1 MGRYLDSRFDP
12 GLAVDL
18 ADTPESL
25 AAQEIDRLQSKCA
38 VVSIAG
44 QIPRRIGKA
53 SGEELALDKLR
64 CRRVLHVCRQSLKSW
79 GGEERLPSDEEQIEG
94 AQLLWE
100 QWADAYTSEVEAR
113 IRYFA
118 TWGKRTGETSVAKSA
133 VVRLDQELRWLR
145 YALRD

>member
-1 MGRYLDSRFDP
+1 VARYLDSRFDP

-18 ADTPESL
+18 ADTPDSL
-25 AAQEIDRLQSKCA
+25 AGQEIDRLQSKCA
-38 VVSIAG
+38 VVSVAG

-79 GGEERLPSDEEQIEG
+79 GGEERLPSDEEQIAG

-100 QWADAYTSEVEAR
+100 EWTSAYASEVETR

-118 TWGKRTGETSVAKSA
+118 TWGKRAGEIKVAKSA
-133 VVRLDQELRWLR
+133 VVRLEQELRWLR